1 MKKYTM
7 KEINNYIEI
16 DNQDGKTLGIAK
28 EHRSRIIEVDG
39 YAFKDMNGNGILDP
53 YEDWRLPIEERIADL
68 VKRMSI
74 EEIAGLMLYSAHQS
88 VTSKQN
94 LFASM
99 FAGTYDGLPFD
110 QSEKDIWELSD
121 QQKAFLKEDH
131 VRHILMTVVDDA
143 KTAAKWNNQVQAYCE
158 SIGLGIPA
166 NNSSDPRHTPNANT
180 EFDAGSGGEISKWP
194 QSLGLAATF
203 DPTLVR
209 RFGMIAAKE
218 YRAMGLSTALSP
230 QIDLATEPRWMRFDG
245 TFGEDCALATDMA
258 EAYCDGFQTT
268 KDGWGKES
276 VNAMVKHWPGGGSG
290 EAGRDAHYAY
300 GKFAVYP
307 GNNFEEHVKPFVDG
321 AFQLTNGT
329 GKASAVMPYYTIS
342 YDQDDVYHENVGN
355 SYSRY
360 IIHDLLRE
368 TYGYDGVICTDWMIT
383 GDNKSM
389 DQFISGKCWGV
400 EELSVAKRHYKALMA
415 GVDQFGGN
423 NDVKPV
429 LEAYAMGCQEHGEA
443 FMRNRFEQSAARLLR
458 NIFQCDLFE
467 QPYTDPDKAEEIV
480 GCAAFME
487 EGYQAQQKSVVLLKN
502 HNHLLPI
509 AKDQKVY
516 VPKRRLKESND
527 WFGHVVP
534 AHEEEAVSK
543 TLVSKYYNCVDD
555 PSQADFALV
564 FIDSPKSMGY
574 GEQGYQ
580 PVTLQYRSYEA
591 KQARSH
597 SIASDAR
604 DEIIDRSYQ
613 GKVNAPDNEAD
624 LDIILETVSAMKG
637 KPVIVSIN
645 ASNPT
650 IVKEFEE
657 QVDGLL
663 ISFNVQSQAIL
674 DCISGVYE
682 PSGLLPFQMPA
693 DMETVETQL
702 EDVAHDMFPH
712 QDADG
717 HIYDFAFGMNY
728 HGVIQDDRVK
738 KYKK

>member
-1 MKKYTM
+1 MKKYTI

-16 DNQDGKTLGIAK
+16 NNQHGKTLGIAK
-28 EHRSRIIEVDG
+28 ENRARIIEVDG
-39 YAFKDMNGNGILDP
+39 YAFKDLNGNGVLDP

-68 VKRMSI
+68 VKRMSV

-88 VTSKQN
+88 VTSKPN

-110 QSEKDIWELSD
+110 QSKKDIWELSD
-121 QQKAFLKEDH
+121 QQKAFLKNDH
-131 VRHILMTVVDDA
+131 LRHILLTVVDDA
-143 KTAAKWNNQVQAYCE
+143 QTAAKWNNQIQAYCE
-158 SIGLGIPA
+158 SLGLGIPA
-166 NNSSDPRHTPNANT
+166 NNSSDPRHTPSANT
-180 EFDAGSGGEISKWP
+180 EFDAGSGGDISKWP
-194 QSLGLAATF
+194 QSLGLGATF
-203 DPTLVR
+203 DPELVR

-245 TFGEDCALATDMA
+245 TFGEDCVLATDMA

-268 KDGWGKES
+268 ENGWGKES

-290 EAGRDAHYAY
+290 ESGRDAHYAY

-307 GNNFEEHVKPFVDG
+307 GNHFKEHLKPFLNG
-321 AFQLTNGT
+321 AFQLKHGT
-329 GKASAVMPYYTIS
+329 HKASAVMPYYTIS
-342 YDQDDVYHENVGN
+342 YDQDQVYHENLGN

-368 TYGYDGVICTDWMIT
+368 KYGYDGVVCTDWMIT
-383 GDNKSM
+383 GDNKAM

-400 EELSVAKRHYKALMA
+400 ESLSVAERHYKALMA

-423 NDVKPV
+423 NDILPV
-429 LEAYAMGCQEHGEA
+429 LEAYEMGCKEHGEA
-443 FMRNRFEQSAARLLR
+443 FMRERFEQSAKRLLK
-458 NIFQCDLFE
+458 NIFQCGLFE
-467 QPYTDPDKAEEIV
+467 QPYTDPDEAKEIV
-480 GCAAFME
+480 GCASFME

-502 HNHLLPI
+502 HNCLLPVE
-509 AKDQKVY
+509 KGKKVY
-516 VPKRRLKESND
+516 VPKRRRKESRD
-527 WFGHVVP
+527 WFGHVIA

-543 TLVSKYYNCVDD
+543 ELLRRYYPCVDT
-555 PSQADFALV
+555 PFEADFALV

-591 KQARSH
+591 KLARSH
-597 SIASDAR
+597 SIASDPN
-604 DEIIDRSYQ
+604 DEIVDRSYQ
-613 GKVNAPDNEAD
+613 GKSNAPDNEAD
-624 LDIILETVSAMKG
+624 LDIILETVTAMKG

-663 ISFNVQSQAIL
+663 ISFNVQSQAVL

-717 HIYDFAFGMNY
+717 HRYDFAYGMNY
-728 HGVIQDDRVK
+728 RGVIEDERVK